1 MKQLVTTGI
10 ILTRTDF
17 GEADRILTML
27 TPDQGKVRLVAKGV
41 RRVRSKLA
49 GGIELFSVSSITYSP
64 GRGELGTLVST
75 RLIKHYRHIVKDIER
90 TMLGYE
96 LIKQLNRI
104 TEDDLGP
111 EYFELL
117 EQSFEA
123 LDDEHIDIQLI
134 KLWFSMQLL
143 RLNGYTPNLHTD
155 KNNVRLDASQTYS
168 FSFDDAVFTVDSMGR
183 FQADQI
189 KFLRLGFSGN
199 SPHVLGQVRGVQELV
214 VECGPMVNTMTT
226 TFLRI

>member
-1 MKQLVTTGI
+1 MKQLVATGI

-27 TPDQGKVRLVAKGV
+27 TPDYGKVRLVAKGV

-64 GRGELGTLVST
+64 GRGELGTLIST

-96 LIKQLNRI
+96 LIKRVNRI
-104 TEDDLGP
+104 TEDEPGS

-117 EQSFEA
+117 EQGFEA
-123 LDDEHIDIQLI
+123 LDDEEIDLELI

-155 KNNVRLDASQTYS
+155 TSNNRLDVSEVYS
-168 FSFDDAVFTVDSMGR
+168 FSFDDAVFTADPAGR
-183 FQADQI
+183 FRADQI

-199 SPHVLGQVRGVQELV
+199 GPRVLGQVRGVQELV
-214 VECGPMVNTMTT
+214 TICSPMVSTMMT